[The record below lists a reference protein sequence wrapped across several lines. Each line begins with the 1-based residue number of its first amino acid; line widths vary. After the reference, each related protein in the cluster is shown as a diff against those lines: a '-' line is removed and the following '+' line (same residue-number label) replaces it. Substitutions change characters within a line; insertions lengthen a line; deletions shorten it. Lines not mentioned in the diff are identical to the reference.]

1 MSPACAWQLTTFP
14 ATNVFPK
21 HPLSWPYRRIKKNP
35 PHKPPD
41 GVCVSL
47 LRMCQQFLAGWP
59 DTEAWRCLRCVSLRV
74 PALAYIC
81 LSIFTSFV
89 LFFLPPPPLSLPYN
103 AGAKKKKRF
112 MSFFHNLIR
121 SYTQEG
127 CCSMDLPDHVNEVPW
142 LCSHWSIID
151 LFVSYL
157 PNRHSDP
164 EHVYF
169 AMRYV
174 KKDWKF
180 PQRAH

>member
-1 MSPACAWQLTTFP
+1 MSPGCAWQLTTFP

-21 HPLSWPYRRIKKNP
+21 HPLSWPYQQIKKP
-35 PHKPPD
+35 PHKPLTECASHFCE
-41 GVCVSL
+41 CVNN
-47 LRMCQQFLAGWP
+47 FWLAGQTRRLG
-59 DTEAWRCLRCVSLRV
+59 DVCAASLCVCPHLLIYS
-74 PALAYIC
+74 IC
-81 LSIFTSFV
+81 LNIFTSFV
-89 LFFLPPPPLSLPYN
+89 LFFPLSFPYN
-103 AGAKKKKRF
+103 AGKKMF

-127 CCSMDLPDHVNEVPW
+127 CYSMDLPDHVNEVPW